1 MATLSV
7 MASDTE
13 QEERGENMAAALMSI
28 DKQKARADEALELV
42 GQLDTSMQKAVY
54 IATKMFLAAKETP
67 EEKGKPKK

>member
-1 MATLSV
+1 MATAV
-7 MASDTE
+7 
-13 QEERGENMAAALMSI
+13 MSI